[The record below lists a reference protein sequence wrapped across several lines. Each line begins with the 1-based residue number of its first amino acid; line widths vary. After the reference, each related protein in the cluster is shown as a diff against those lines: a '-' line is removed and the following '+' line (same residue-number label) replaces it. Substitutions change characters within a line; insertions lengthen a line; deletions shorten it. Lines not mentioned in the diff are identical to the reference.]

1 MMPAFGR
8 KPSLCIIPILIGMVA
23 ALAGAPAQA
32 QNLDEG
38 KSGAQLFAGSCVD
51 CHRSAR
57 GLAKD
62 RYSWT
67 LSLFLQ
73 KHYTSSA
80 ASAQVLAAYLQSA
93 DAVRPNAPKSKS
105 GAGKSRAAPA
115 SAAPA
120 HVAAPAS
127 VAEAP
132 ARPPAAI
139 LGQ

>member
-1 MMPAFGR
+1 MPAFGR
-8 KPSLCIIPILIGMVA
+8 NSLCIIPIVSGVVA
-23 ALAGAPAQA
+23 ALAAAPARA

-51 CHRSAR
+51 CHHSAR

-62 RYSWT
+62 RFNWT

-80 ASAQVLAAYLQSA
+80 ASAQLLAAYLQSA
-93 DAVRPNAPKSKS
+93 DAARPNPPKSKS

-120 HVAAPAS
+120 QVAAPET
-127 VAEAP
+127 VADAP
-132 ARPPAAI
+132 VRPPATIPA
-139 LGQ
+139 Q